1 VAKDESLIAQ
11 ALSAHEAAGPPPRSF
26 GEAGE
31 WGKRLNMT
39 PEQHLVHTIYI
50 AARDQRILP
59 GGDAELKKVVGTA
72 RSAGIPDGEIDAAIA
87 AAEQQDDK
95 A

>member
-1 VAKDESLIAQ
+1 MAEDESLIAQ

-31 WGKRLNMT
+31 WGRRLNMT

-50 AARDQRILP
+50 AARGQQIL
-59 GGDAELKKVVGTA
+59 GDTELKRVVRTA
-72 RSAGIPDGEIDAAIA
+72 RSAGIPDREIDAAIA
-87 AAEQQDDK
+87 AAERQDDK
-95 A
+95 T